1 MLIVLI
7 LISMGV
13 IVLGLFVYNDS
24 DEDIGTFIVGAGIIG
39 FIIKIISLICCIN
52 SLVGARVIDQR
63 IELYQNKNKEI
74 EEKMEIIVK
83 NYMEYEG
90 NAYKELKTD
99 SYIQLINLYPDLKA
113 DQLVQQQINL
123 YIENNN
129 KIIQLKEEKMNKTI
143 YKWWVY
149 FGK

>member
-1 MLIVLI
+1 MLIILI
-7 LISMGV
+7 LIS
-13 IVLGLFVYNDS
+13 IAIIILGLFVYPND
-24 DEDIGTFIVGAGIIG
+24 EEIGTFITGAGIIG
-39 FIIKIISLICCIN
+39 FIIKIIGLIYCIS

-74 EEKMEIIVK
+74 EEKMEIVVK

-90 NAYKELKTD
+90 NTYKELKTD

>member
-1 MLIVLI
+1 MLIILI
-7 LISMGV
+7 LIS
-13 IVLGLFVYNDS
+13 IAIIILGLFVYPND
-24 DEDIGTFIVGAGIIG
+24 EEIGTFITGAGIIG
-39 FIIKIISLICCIN
+39 FIIKIIGLICCIS

-74 EEKMEIIVK
+74 EEKMEIVVK

-90 NAYKELKTD
+90 NTYKELKTD
-99 SYIQLINLYPDLKA
+99 SYIQLINIYPDLKA
-113 DQLVQQQINL
+113 DQLVKQQINL

-143 YKWWVY
+143 YRWWVY

>member
-1 MLIVLI
+1 MLIILI
-7 LISMGV
+7 LIS
-13 IVLGLFVYNDS
+13 IAIIILGLFVYPND
-24 DEDIGTFIVGAGIIG
+24 EEIGTFITGAGIIG
-39 FIIKIISLICCIN
+39 FIIKIIGLICCIS

-74 EEKMEIIVK
+74 EEKMEIVVK

-90 NAYKELKTD
+90 NTYKELKTD

-113 DQLVQQQINL
+113 DQLVKQQINL

-143 YKWWVY
+143 YRWWVY

>member
-1 MLIVLI
+1 MLIILI
-7 LISMGV
+7 LIS
-13 IVLGLFVYNDS
+13 IAIIILGLFVYQDE
-24 DEDIGTFIVGAGIIG
+24 EDIGTFITGAGIIG
-39 FIIKIISLICCIN
+39 FIIKIISLICCIS

-74 EEKMEIIVK
+74 EEKMEIVVK

-90 NAYKELKTD
+90 NTYKELKTD

>member
-1 MLIVLI
+1 MLIILI
-7 LISMGV
+7 LIS
-13 IVLGLFVYNDS
+13 IAIIILGLFVYQNDK
-24 DEDIGTFIVGAGIIG
+24 EIGIFITGAGIIG
-39 FIIKIISLICCIN
+39 FIIKIIGLICCIS

-74 EEKMEIIVK
+74 EEKMEIVVK

-90 NAYKELKTD
+90 NTYKELKTD

>member
-1 MLIVLI
+1 MLIILI
-7 LISMGV
+7 LISISV
-13 IVLGLFVYNDS
+13 IALGLFVYNDS
-24 DEDIGTFIVGAGIIG
+24 DEEIGTFIVGAGIIG
-39 FIIKIISLICCIN
+39 FIIKIIGLICCIS

-74 EEKMEIIVK
+74 EEKMEIVVK

-90 NAYKELKTD
+90 NTYKELKTD

>member
-1 MLIVLI
+1 MLIILI
-7 LISMGV
+7 LLSIA
-13 IVLGLFVYNDS
+13 IIILGLFVYQNDK
-24 DEDIGTFIVGAGIIG
+24 EIGIFITGAGIIG
-39 FIIKIISLICCIN
+39 FIIKIIGLICCIS

-74 EEKMEIIVK
+74 EEKMEIVVK

-90 NAYKELKTD
+90 NTYKELKTD

>member
-1 MLIVLI
+1 MTYKFI
-7 LISMGV
+7 
-13 IVLGLFVYNDS
+13 
-24 DEDIGTFIVGAGIIG
+24 TFITGAGIIG
-39 FIIKIISLICCIN
+39 FIIKIIGLICCIS

-74 EEKMEIIVK
+74 EEKMEIVVK

-90 NAYKELKTD
+90 NTYKELKTD

-113 DQLVQQQINL
+113 DQLVKQQINL

-143 YKWWVY
+143 YRWWVY

>member
-1 MLIVLI
+1 MLIILI
-7 LISMGV
+7 LIS
-13 IVLGLFVYNDS
+13 IAIIILGLFVYPND
-24 DEDIGTFIVGAGIIG
+24 EEIGTFITGAGIIG
-39 FIIKIISLICCIN
+39 FIIKIISLICCIS

-74 EEKMEIIVK
+74 EEKMEIVVK

-90 NAYKELKTD
+90 NTYKELKTD

>member
-1 MLIVLI
+1 MLIILI
-7 LISMGV
+7 LISISV

-24 DEDIGTFIVGAGIIG
+24 NEEIGTFIVSAGIIG
-39 FIIKIISLICCIN
+39 FLIKMTGLICCIS

-74 EEKMEIIVK
+74 EEKMEIVVK

-90 NAYKELKTD
+90 NTYKELKTD